1 MNIEKLSPLPMRKE
15 DEQGDEE
22 KELWQPRWDCFCC
35 ADTGIVR
42 PHLAALALDGY
53 NPKRHKFPRC
63 VSPGCKAGSEWD
75 GEALRASIDY
85 RISSL
90 TCQKLDAIEREGWR
104 GAIKQTLEAIQK
116 KKSIETLAKELS
128 IRKSDRTPDE
138 QSNAQ
143 MRHESASNADPA
155 KLRAM
160 AAEYMGEKWLEE
172 GAS

>member
-1 MNIEKLSPLPMRKE
+1 MNIEKLPPLPMRKE
-15 DEQGDEE
+15 DEIASGE

-53 NPKRHKFPRC
+53 DPKRHKFPRC

-75 GEALRASIDY
+75 GEALRASVDY

-104 GAIKQTLEAIQK
+104 QAIKTTLEAIHK
-116 KKSIETLAKELS
+116 KKSIETLAKEKSL
-128 IRKSDRTPDE
+128 RKSDRTPSE
-138 QSNAQ
+138 HESAQ
-143 MRHESASNADPA
+143 LRHELASNADPQ

-160 AAEYMGEKWLEE
+160 AAEYLGDKWLEE